1 MDITKQLDEGT
12 YLQQGGEIRSWSYFS
27 RYAMVANT
35 TEAKLFSAKLGDA
48 GFTRIDQT
56 NMPLGGQIPTSQRL
70 DVKGIA
76 IRYQPGAAK
85 STANANALLNW
96 LATTVLQFNITDK
109 IPMFQMRLASLMGM
123 VIPLIQTDGAVN
135 ILVNTVQTVAKPIYM
150 LERKIV
156 LASQTPFSVS
166 ILPGVAAGA
175 TQVSDADF
183 LDVGLVG
190 DLWSKV

>member
-1 MDITKQLDEGT
+1 
-12 YLQQGGEIRSWSYFS
+12 
-27 RYAMVANT
+27 
-35 TEAKLFSAKLGDA
+35 
-48 GFTRIDQT
+48 
-56 NMPLGGQIPTSQRL
+56 
-70 DVKGIA
+70 
-76 IRYQPGAAK
+76 
-85 STANANALLNW
+85 
-96 LATTVLQFNITDK
+96 
-109 IPMFQMRLASLMGM
+109 
-123 VIPLIQTDGAVN
+123 
-135 ILVNTVQTVAKPIYM
+135 M